1 MSKSNYRHKV
11 TKLIGQYDDKFA
23 AVFGSRLE
31 KVSDRVVK
39 SGTTVEENAAA
50 LEKADETAN
59 AATDKNEDSSK
70 EGNK

>member
-11 TKLIGQYDDKFA
+11 TKIIATLDDNFA
-23 AVFGSRLE
+23 AVFGDRLE

-39 SGTTVEENAAA
+39 AGTTIEEHTAA
-50 LEKADETAN
+50 LEEQDNE
-59 AATDKNEDSSK
+59 ATDKTEEDSSK